1 MTTTRPRVGRTPL
14 TAATTSPA
22 ARAALAGVLLEELG
36 DYAAEATGRILH
48 QLNRDGWHITIDPRA
63 DVHRPPQER

>member
-1 MTTTRPRVGRTPL
+1 MTTTRPGTDPIPPARIT
-14 TAATTSPA
+14 TAPA

-36 DYAAEATGRILH
+36 DHAAAATGRILR

-63 DVHRPPQER
+63 DVHRPPKER